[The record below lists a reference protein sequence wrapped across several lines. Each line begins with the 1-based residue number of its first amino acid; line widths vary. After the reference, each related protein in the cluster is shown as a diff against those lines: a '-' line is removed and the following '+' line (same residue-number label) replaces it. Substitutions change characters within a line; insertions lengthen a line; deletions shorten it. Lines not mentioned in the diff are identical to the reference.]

1 MDSPEKPTEVTVSN
15 FQNGADKG
23 NSFFPDFIKVSV
35 PIKAVQDML
44 SLYGQVQD
52 EKEKTKNKVPKI
64 EDKDKGKKGD
74 VLVANFDVVTFTK
87 ATKNKKGNNAEVID
101 SKATT
106 SSLRIIC
113 NSDSLTISVGGIVP
127 QPDEEQDRT
136 KLGYDCCV
144 NYRANVRN
152 AKSFYTLKLPAGQL
166 EEDVDSQEGK
176 SVKKGDN
183 SNKSLKRDIKRDHSY
198 VEMFSDE
205 NKLDP
210 SIHVIHTRS
219 KMLPPVTEKSN
230 PDESSKT
237 RIQTRSK
244 SKDNTPVKQKTILK
258 SIERKTSTPK
268 SGATGEE
275 KPLKKS
281 SKAQGHA
288 ERKMGKEKVRKRL
301 RKTSLGHN
309 RSSSNK
315 NRDEKKGEDPG
326 NDSQEKVRF
335 ISALQMKMKDRS
347 PDSEIIHSDGDEGNV
362 ADESDEDYVPDSDG
376 EESGDEDSKKKR
388 TAGLPEK
395 TKVTT
400 TEKKYPGSI
409 IRSNLVS
416 ILPPSLSQKKIT
428 ISAGNSK
435 NDQKSEKK
443 HSYVPNPVKSK
454 ASKEGKDSS
463 TQQQTISVK
472 SSKSTLDPK
481 TPVSLSLKEEGKVKM
496 EGVLNINNLG
506 PLQSIIQKEL
516 LNNLK
521 IQGITHMMLAKS
533 TNGSSILIPLQTS
546 PTPTKGSSPTSSG
559 DSSGKQVRVIL
570 VKQGTQQKSTD
581 LGKKTMFGKE
591 KESIQSAKT
600 LSCQGSDTIA
610 SEDPEGDKP
619 EGTNEEVTEMD
630 STSKLDG
637 VNKEGEK
644 SNENGNDN
652 NELEQMELGEEV
664 DSENGLKSKADE
676 KNGQNLENDDKD
688 VKKKTSLITGG
699 LPLVTCEGIIPIT
712 SLLSGKV
719 VSSTLLTEFQ
729 KNGVT
734 HMMLARNAENTPL
747 LVPLQN
753 NSRGQPIFP
762 TGAVAAIVR
771 NQSAQQSGSLSPSAK
786 SKTLTLQT
794 STKEGDAH
802 KSDGKIMVNI
812 EQISMPLS
820 VKTSKFVP
828 NVTIQSSAAFPPKQI
843 LPGPGPDTT
852 TIFVDTSGTEIK
864 RTTHD
869 FHERIQQQIK
879 EDEEEAQGK
888 KPPKLTALGGQ
899 MESYSTRR
907 KTSGKRFPFQ
917 HNCRF
922 CHSQFRVLIDLIAH
936 LEERHWDRPD
946 LQEELEAVRLE
957 SQKMKCDICGRV
969 LSNSKMLQIHKKSN
983 HETER
988 KMELCHLCPSSF
1000 NRRHELRNH
1009 IRVVHEKIKT
1019 LECSLCK
1026 TKFATKAKMLT
1037 HEQNVHRVGRVDLN
1051 KCENCSKVFPSRD
1064 HLSHHL
1070 QKEHGIIRSLKSSQ
1084 WHWHGQQKYN
1094 CLNCGKEFEH
1104 EMVFQAHRK
1113 RCQVVHMCAYCGI
1126 AIRKMSSIVDHVTR
1140 IHYEEKKLFCTVCE
1154 PERKFDSKK
1163 TKLCHDILY
1172 HNASF
1177 TQEDLLRDDE
1187 FGCRHCPR
1195 HFETRMK
1202 LFCHVRDDHQKD
1214 CCFQCTE
1221 CNAAFF
1227 FEKGL
1232 DNHMRCIEHEKP
1244 HDEIFKILDKP
1255 PESKTYGRLNVD
1267 GSESMPDGS
1276 KSKKGGDNENQDE
1289 VSEYEGGS
1297 EIMKENEILKEND
1310 EADCS
1315 EVAEKPTAE
1324 VQSSDLST
1332 EQSATES
1339 EIQASRSSE
1348 QSLSESQTNE
1358 IQPDQSFSDT
1368 SQSVDSTQKLAADAR
1383 AGENN
1388 AKEQLGKKK
1397 SKEKLGKRKDRLSIN
1412 VSFTSPDEQGNLLV
1426 SYFCA
1431 FCGDCFDEE
1440 NNFTKHVRKH
1450 LNFEPFKCPDCEEEF
1465 DRKAEFSFHFSKEH
1479 PEKSL
1484 PEEVSTKEDLHCIFC
1499 EKDLSMKNMMIHLLA
1514 DHSDQFTYVCE
1525 NVCKR
1530 RFQTLEARENHT
1542 EKCIELDERGLEQVS
1557 SSIRAKRKR
1566 KAKVLSKL
1574 DDELFYEAPEV
1585 DTIGDFGSGKKVQV
1599 GYRSHNAAKV
1609 VTKNLYVCGGKMY
1622 QLVEVE
1628 GKRLLMEISETD
1640 IRKTSS
1646 SPDVQVCKEKKA
1658 QTKDASGQTEKEQM
1672 KKSTKGKTVV
1682 FCGFCKQY
1690 IEHKAVLQHG
1700 CLKHLKKETLI
1711 KSLSDIG
1718 LTEADL
1724 ELGQEEIMERMAA
1737 TRDASTSMDPVENQP
1752 NATKSV
1758 DNNSSIQRKPNLD
1771 SEGSV
1776 GVATVTH
1783 MSPQSK
1789 VMEKTKKLVTV
1800 DSLENMVSK
1809 KPSEE
1814 VSMNDKPQE
1823 ILQEISQRSSIQS
1836 THMPGPATGTS
1847 VSANAVSQNVSSRVE
1862 ITSATP
1868 HQNPRVVVL
1877 KTPSSSMQSF
1887 YGTSLINAELHT
1899 ATGKKTPVKLFR
1911 VAQSP
1916 KMTSTPIQKL
1926 HVQSGASSFMHRGY
1940 ISSTGTSIQYTTV
1953 EPPVGSYIQDS
1964 SQVELKEMK
1973 ITEIFSEEL
1982 QSDGQHRETLA
1993 AESAVQEM
2001 EIEEVQYASNILSVA
2016 LGEAQTVGQEF
2027 F

>member
-1 MDSPEKPTEVTVSN
+1 MDNPESPTEGTVSS
-15 FQNGADKG
+15 FQNGTDKG
-23 NSFFPDFIKVSV
+23 TSFFPDFIKVSV

-44 SLYGQVQD
+44 TLFGQVQD
-52 EKEKTKNKVPKI
+52 EKEKTKIKVPKV
-64 EDKDKGKKGD
+64 EEKDKGKKGD
-74 VLVANFDVVTFTK
+74 MLVANFDVVTFTK
-87 ATKNKKGNNAEVID
+87 ATKNKKGHNAEVVD
-101 SKATT
+101 SKAAT
-106 SSLRIIC
+106 SSLKIIC
-113 NSDSLTISVGGIVP
+113 NNDSLTISVGGIVP

-136 KLGYDCCV
+136 KLGYECCV

-166 EEDVDSQEGK
+166 EEDIDSQEGK
-176 SVKKGDN
+176 SIIKGDN
-183 SNKSLKRDIKRDHSY
+183 FNKSLKRDIKRDHSY
-198 VEMFSDE
+198 VEMYSDE
-205 NKLDP
+205 NKGDP
-210 SIHVIHTRS
+210 SVHIINTRS
-219 KMLPPVTEKSN
+219 KMSSPETEKSL
-230 PDESSKT
+230 T

-244 SKDNTPVKQKTILK
+244 SRDNTPFKQKTVLK
-258 SIERKTSTPK
+258 SAERKTITPK
-268 SGATGEE
+268 SDTTGED
-275 KPLKKS
+275 KSLKKL
-281 SKAQGHA
+281 SKVQGRA
-288 ERKMGKEKVRKRL
+288 KRKMGKEKVKKRF
-301 RKTSLGHN
+301 RSTSLGHI

-315 NRDEKKGEDPG
+315 NVDEQKGEDSA

-335 ISALQMKMKDRS
+335 ISALQMKKKDIS
-347 PDSEIIHSDGDEGNV
+347 PDSENSNSDVDGDKGNI
-362 ADESDEDYVPDSDG
+362 ADESDEDYVPESEDD
-376 EESGDEDSKKKR
+376 ESGGEDSKKNR
-388 TAGLPEK
+388 TTIVHQK
-395 TKVTT
+395 TKVIS

-416 ILPPSLSQKKIT
+416 ILPPSIAQKKIT
-428 ISAGNSK
+428 VSAGSSK
-435 NDQKSEKK
+435 NDKKSEKTP
-443 HSYVPNPVKSK
+443 SYVPNPAKRTV
-454 ASKEGKDSS
+454 SKEGKESS
-463 TQQQTISVK
+463 AKQQTVSVN
-472 SSKSTLDPK
+472 SSKLTQDSK

-546 PTPTKGSSPTSSG
+546 PTPTKGARPSSSG

-570 VKQGTQQKSTD
+570 VKQGTQQKSAN
-581 LGKKTMFGKE
+581 LGKKTMVGKE
-591 KESIQSAKT
+591 KESIQLAKT
-600 LSCQGSDTIA
+600 LSSQGSETITNK
-610 SEDPEGDKP
+610 DPEGGKP
-619 EGTNEEVTEMD
+619 DGTNGEVREMD
-630 STSKLDG
+630 SASKLDG
-637 VNKEGEK
+637 VNSEGEK
-644 SNENGNDN
+644 SNEKGNKK
-652 NELEQMELGEEV
+652 NELEQMELGEEK
-664 DSENGLKSKADE
+664 DSEKGLNSNAGVE
-676 KNGQNLENDDKD
+676 KKGQNLEKDDKGD
-688 VKKKTSLITGG
+688 KDGKTKTSIVKGG

-729 KNGVT
+729 RNGVT

-771 NQSAQQSGSLSPSAK
+771 NQSAKQAGSLSTSAT
-786 SKTLTLQT
+786 SKTLALDTF
-794 STKEGDAH
+794 TKDGETH
-802 KSDGKIMVNI
+802 KSDRKIMVNI

-820 VKTSKFVP
+820 VKTSKSVP
-828 NVTIQSSAAFPPKQI
+828 DVKVKSSVTFPPKQI

-852 TIFVDTSGTEIK
+852 TIIVDTTGTEIK

-969 LSNSKMLQIHKKSN
+969 LSNSKLLQIHKKSN

-1051 KCENCSKVFPSRD
+1051 KCENCSNVFPSRD
-1064 HLSHHL
+1064 HLSQHL

-1126 AIRKMSSIVDHVTR
+1126 AIRKISSIVDHVTR

-1177 TQEDLLRDDE
+1177 SQEDLLRDDE
-1187 FGCRHCPR
+1187 FGCRHCPL

-1221 CNAAFF
+1221 CNVAFF

-1244 HDEIFKILDKP
+1244 RDEIFKILDKP
-1255 PESKTYGRLNVD
+1255 PDSKTYGHLNAD

-1276 KSKKGGDNENQDE
+1276 KSKKGDDNENQDE
-1289 VSEYEGGS
+1289 TSECEGGD
-1297 EIMKENEILKEND
+1297 EIMIENVSEILKEND
-1310 EADCS
+1310 ETVCS
-1315 EVAEKPTAE
+1315 EVTEKTTAE
-1324 VQSSDLST
+1324 VQSSDPST
-1332 EQSATES
+1332 EQSATEN
-1339 EIQASRSSE
+1339 ENQASRSTE
-1348 QSLSESQTNE
+1348 QSSRQTFQTNE
-1358 IQPDQSFSDT
+1358 SQPDQSISDT
-1368 SQSVDSTQKLAADAR
+1368 SQSVDSTQNLAADQR
-1383 AGENN
+1383 TGENN
-1388 AKEQLGKKK
+1388 AKEKLGKRKA
-1397 SKEKLGKRKDRLSIN
+1397 KEKLGKRKDRLSIN

-1431 FCGDCFDEE
+1431 FCGDCFNEE

-1484 PEEVSTKEDLHCIFC
+1484 PEEVFTKEDLHCIFC

-1542 EKCIELDERGLEQVS
+1542 EKCIELDERGLEQAS
-1557 SSIRAKRKR
+1557 STIRAKRKR
-1566 KAKVLSKL
+1566 KAKALSKL
-1574 DDELFYEAPEV
+1574 EDELFYEAPEV

-1646 SPDVQVCKEKKA
+1646 GPDVQVSKEKKV
-1658 QTKDASGQTEKEQM
+1658 QTKDASGQTEKEQV

-1737 TRDASTSMDPVENQP
+1737 TRDASTSMEPAENQT
-1752 NATKSV
+1752 NVTKSV
-1758 DNNSSIQRKPNLD
+1758 NSNSSVHRKPDLE

-1776 GVATVTH
+1776 GLASITD

-1789 VMEKTKKLVTV
+1789 ITETTKKLVTFNI
-1800 DSLENMVSK
+1800 SENMVPK
-1809 KPSEE
+1809 KPSQE
-1814 VSMNDKPQE
+1814 VSMNVN
-1823 ILQEISQRSSIQS
+1823 LQEISQTSSIHS
-1836 THMPGPATGTS
+1836 TYMPSPATGTS
-1847 VSANAVSQNVSSRVE
+1847 AS
-1862 ITSATP
+1862 P

-1877 KTPSSSMQSF
+1877 KTPSTSMQSF
-1887 YGTSLINAELHT
+1887 YGASLINAELLT
-1899 ATGKKTPVKLFR
+1899 AAGKKTPVKLFR

-1916 KMTSTPIQKL
+1916 KMTSTPIQQLK
-1926 HVQSGASSFMHRGY
+1926 VQSGVSSLMHRGY
-1940 ISSTGTSIQYTTV
+1940 VSSTGTSIRYTTV
-1953 EPPVGSYIQDS
+1953 APPVGSFIQDS
-1964 SQVELKEMK
+1964 SQVEAKEIK
-1973 ITEIFSEEL
+1973 IAEIFSEAL
-1982 QSDGQHRETLA
+1982 QSEGQHGETMA
-1993 AESAVQEM
+1993 TESGVQDM
-2001 EIEEVQYASNILSVA
+2001 EIEEVQYASNILSLA
-2016 LGEAQTVGQEF
+2016 LAEAQTVGQEF
-2027 F
+2027 M